1 MSYQGVRSDKWITP
15 GRGLVQGCPLS
26 PVLSATFLFV
36 WACTVKRTGVD
47 DRYMW
52 TLSAQHASDHE
63 FRVLLDATNS
73 IRLVP
78 LCAGLI
84 NARLL
89 GPPAW
94 MLAGRAKPL
103 GTRLIAA
110 LRP

>member
-1 MSYQGVRSDKWITP
+1 MTDICGRCLRNMQVIMSFASFWMPK
-15 GRGLVQGCPLS
+15 
-26 PVLSATFLFV
+26 
-36 WACTVKRTGVD
+36 TG
-47 DRYMW
+47 
-52 TLSAQHASDHE
+52 
-63 FRVLLDATNS
+63 ATNS